1 MQMDGFGSSK
11 GLHGHDFSVCVRKSL
26 MQSEPS
32 VSQETGLPL
41 TLPVW
46 MPGCG

>member
-1 MQMDGFGSSK
+1 MDLGAVKEVFMVTTS
-11 GLHGHDFSVCVRKSL
+11 LCVKVFDVIR
-26 MQSEPS
+26 PS
-32 VSQETGLPL
+32 VSQETGLPR